1 MSADEPATASDPAPV
16 VALVPSAP
24 TDEPTAHETEDAV
37 VVPHPASA
45 PTMVIVPGR
54 HHLLTDFQVRAL
66 RRILGSQEHDE
77 AGVPIVMA
85 PSAVVVWAV
94 TSANQAS
101 TRRNPFPG
109 HRREAAIEIL
119 AHVERIPSVVV
130 PVVDVPPTDRFAEL
144 TLKAVEHATASRL
157 VPTPQTAVVAC
168 STEAVAAMY
177 RALGYRIA
185 PMEAGTDAVPPWAH
199 LDALATSLPGDDAW
213 REGVHAASLDI
224 VDRYGLDELARMVAA
239 DPVVGDEGGLT
250 ETRDYRSYMRSFEDA
265 APRKWAQ
272 ARPFVVPGR
281 IVDVGCATGGMLEL
295 AAREPALA
303 ESDLIGIEVAAPLF
317 AECVHKL
324 AQGAFANPSTYFYRR
339 NIMAGALFPDRSIA
353 TTLTFALTHEIVS
366 YGDGIPSLERFAAV
380 IAGQTQPGGVWINS
394 DVCGPADLARPVL
407 LRFADGD
414 VRTPAVALSGS
425 NDEVAAVLDALPV
438 GSRVAQFAQD
448 FRAASR
454 SPWPYEVVDE
464 RTIALAQG
472 DAMELMTKVHYT
484 GNWLSEMHER
494 FCALSWSDW
503 VALVERAGLEVDERS
518 GPWRNEWMVEH
529 RFAPDATLL
538 SASGDPIPWPDTH
551 VLLVARRPAQS

>member
-1 MSADEPATASDPAPV
+1 MSAEP
-16 VALVPSAP
+16 LVPLGQHAGPPAAVDAP
-24 TDEPTAHETEDAV
+24 TTQPADDAV
-37 VVPHPASA
+37 VIPHPASA
-45 PTMVIVPGR
+45 PSMVIVPGR
-54 HHLLTDFQVRAL
+54 HHLLTRFQADAL
-66 RRILGSQEHDE
+66 RRLLAGEERDD
-77 AGVPIVMA
+77 AGVPIVLA
-85 PSAVVVWAV
+85 PDAVVVWAV

-119 AHVERIPSVVV
+119 AHVEGIPSVVV
-130 PVVDVPPTDRFAEL
+130 PVVDVPPTPRFASL
-144 TLKAVEHATASRL
+144 TLKAIEHATASRRI
-157 VPTPQTAVVAC
+157 PTPESAIVAC

-177 RALGYRIA
+177 RELGYRIA
-185 PMEAGTDAVPPWAH
+185 PLEAGTDERTPWRL
-199 LDALATSLPGDDAW
+199 LDALMASEAGDASW
-213 REGVHAASLDI
+213 REGVHPASLDI
-224 VDRYGLDELARMVAA
+224 VDRYGLDALARMVAA

-250 ETRDYRSYMRSFEDA
+250 ETRDYRSYMRSFEA
-265 APRKWAQ
+265 AAERKWAQ

-303 ESDLIGIEVAAPLF
+303 ESDLIGIEVAAPLYD
-317 AECVHKL
+317 ECVHKL
-324 AQGAFANPSTYFYRR
+324 SQGAFANPSTFFYRR

-366 YGDGIPSLERFAAV
+366 YGEGLPSLERFAEA
-380 IAGQTQPGGVWINS
+380 IAAQTQPGGVWINS
-394 DVCGPADLARPVL
+394 DVCGPAELARPVL

-414 VRTPAVALSGS
+414 VRTPAVMLQGS

-448 FRAASR
+448 FRAASG
-454 SPWPYEVVDE
+454 SAWAYEVVDE

-494 FCALSWSDW
+494 FCALSWGDW
-503 VALVERAGLEVDERS
+503 VDLVERAGLEVDERS

-529 RFAPDATLL
+529 RFDPDATLL
-538 SASGDPIPWPDTH
+538 SPDGDPIPWPDTH
-551 VLLVARRPAQS
+551 VLLVARRPH

>member
-1 MSADEPATASDPAPV
+1 MTEPAGAT
-16 VALVPSAP
+16 
-24 TDEPTAHETEDAV
+24 
-37 VVPHPASA
+37 PHAASA
-45 PTMVIVPGR
+45 PSMVLVPGR
-54 HHLLTDFQVRAL
+54 HHLLTTFQVEAL
-66 RRILGSQEHDE
+66 RRIVAGEERDE
-77 AGVPIVMA
+77 AGVPILPA
-85 PSAVVVWAV
+85 SDAVVVWAV

-119 AHVERIPSVVV
+119 AHVEGIPSVVV

-157 VPTPQTAVVAC
+157 VPTPETAIVAC

-185 PMEAGTDAVPPWAH
+185 PLEAGTDVAPPWAH
-199 LDALATSLPGDDAW
+199 LDALMASQPGDETW

-224 VDRYGLDELARMVAA
+224 VDRYGLDALARMVAA

-250 ETRDYRSYMRSFEDA
+250 ATRDYRSYMRSFEDA
-265 APRKWAQ
+265 AERKWAQ

-303 ESDLIGIEVAAPLF
+303 ESDLIGIEVAAPLYD
-317 AECVHKL
+317 ECVHKL
-324 AQGAFANPSTYFYRR
+324 SQGAFANPSTYFYRR
-339 NIMAGALFPDRSIA
+339 NIMAGSLFPDRSIA

-366 YGDGIPSLERFAAV
+366 YGDGIPSLERFATA
-380 IAGQTQPGGVWINS
+380 IAAQTQPGGVWINS
-394 DVCGPADLARPVL
+394 DVCGPADLDAPVL

-414 VRTPAVALSGS
+414 VRTPAVQLSGS
-425 NDEVAAVLDALPV
+425 NAEVAAVLDALPV

-448 FRAASR
+448 FRAASK
-454 SPWPYEVVDE
+454 SAWPYDVVDE
-464 RTIALAQG
+464 RTIALRQG

-494 FCALSWSDW
+494 FCALSWTDW
-503 VALVERAGLEVDERS
+503 VALVEAAGLEVDERS

-529 RFAPDATLL
+529 RFAPDAALL
-538 SASGDPIPWPDTH
+538 APSGDPIPWPDTH
-551 VLLVARRPAQS
+551 LLLVARRPH

>member
-1 MSADEPATASDPAPV
+1 MGADEAI
-16 VALVPSAP
+16 
-24 TDEPTAHETEDAV
+24 

-45 PTMVIVPGR
+45 PSMVILPGR
-54 HHLLTDFQVRAL
+54 HHLLTRFQVRAL
-66 RRILGSQEHDE
+66 RRILTGEERDE
-77 AGVPIVMA
+77 DGVPIAMA
-85 PSAVVVWAV
+85 PHTVVVWAV
-94 TSANQAS
+94 TSANQSS

-109 HRREAAIEIL
+109 NRREAAIEIL

-144 TLKAVEHATASRL
+144 TLKAIEHATASRL
-157 VPTPQTAVVAC
+157 VPTPQTAIVAC

-185 PMEAGTDAVPPWAH
+185 PLEAASDARPPWSH
-199 LDALATSLPGDDAW
+199 LDELATSRPGDDRW
-213 REGVHAASLDI
+213 RRGVHPASLDV

-250 ETRDYRSYMRSFEDA
+250 DTRDYRSYMRSFESA

-324 AQGAFANPSTYFYRR
+324 SQGVFENPSTYFYRR
-339 NIMAGALFPDRSIA
+339 NIMAGPLFPDRSIA

-366 YGDGIPSLERFAAV
+366 YGDGIPSLERFART
-380 IAGQTQPGGVWINS
+380 IAAQTQPGGVWINS
-394 DVCGPADLARPVL
+394 DVCGPAELDRRVL

-414 VRTPAVALSGS
+414 VRTPAQHLQGS
-425 NDEVAAVLDALPV
+425 NEEVAAVLDALPV

-448 FRAASR
+448 FRAASG

-503 VALVERAGLEVDERS
+503 VALVEDAGLEVDERS

-529 RFAPDATLL
+529 RFDPDATLL
-538 SASGDPIPWPDTH
+538 DSSGDPVPWPDTH
-551 VLLVARRPAQS
+551 VLLVARRPH

>member
-1 MSADEPATASDPAPV
+1 MSAEPVAEPAWIPARQRPAVADPATQPAD
-16 VALVPSAP
+16 VAA
-24 TDEPTAHETEDAV
+24 

-45 PTMVIVPGR
+45 PTMVLVPGR
-54 HHLLTDFQVRAL
+54 HHLLTTFQVEAL
-66 RRILGSQEHDE
+66 RRILAGEEHDE
-77 AGVPIVMA
+77 AGVPIVPA
-85 PSAVVVWAV
+85 PDAVVVWAV
-94 TSANQAS
+94 TSANRAS

-119 AHVERIPSVVV
+119 AHVEGIASVVV

-157 VPTPQTAVVAC
+157 VPTPETAIVAC

-185 PMEAGTDAVPPWAH
+185 PLEARTDVAPPWAH
-199 LDALATSLPGDDAW
+199 LDALMASQPGDDAW
-213 REGVHAASLDI
+213 RDGVHPASLDI
-224 VDRYGLDELARMVAA
+224 VDRYGLDALARMVAA

-250 ETRDYRSYMRSFEDA
+250 ATRDYRSYMRSFEDA
-265 APRKWAQ
+265 AQRKWAQ

-303 ESDLIGIEVAAPLF
+303 ESDLIGIEVAAPLYD
-317 AECVHKL
+317 ECVHKL
-324 AQGAFANPSTYFYRR
+324 SQGAFANPSTYFYRR

-366 YGDGIPSLERFAAV
+366 YGDGIPSLERFAAA
-380 IAGQTQPGGVWINS
+380 IAAQTEPGGVWINS
-394 DVCGPADLARPVL
+394 DVCGPADLDAPVL

-414 VRTPAVALSGS
+414 VRTPAVRLTGS
-425 NDEVAAVLDALPV
+425 NAEVAAVLDALPV

-448 FRAASR
+448 FRAASG
-454 SPWPYEVVDE
+454 SDWPYDVVDE
-464 RTIALAQG
+464 RTIALRQG

-494 FCALSWSDW
+494 FCALSWTDW
-503 VALVERAGLEVDERS
+503 VALVEAAGLEVDERS

-538 SASGDPIPWPDTH
+538 ARSGDSIPWPDTH
-551 VLLVARRPAQS
+551 VLLVARRPAESM